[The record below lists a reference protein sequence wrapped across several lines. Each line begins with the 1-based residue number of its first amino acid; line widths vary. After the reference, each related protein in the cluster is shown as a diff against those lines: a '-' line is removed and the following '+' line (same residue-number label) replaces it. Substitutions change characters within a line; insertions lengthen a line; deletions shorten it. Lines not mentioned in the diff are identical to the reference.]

1 MPYLFQQPALLRLA
15 PKGGQWLLA
24 SSFVLLAACSGQ
36 PEVSNSSVQAVSS
49 AESSLVASSQPAASI
64 SSVPASSAMAVS
76 SVAVSSSAP
85 ILGPCGLA
93 ANGAPYCAM
102 GDATDADAMGITDGW
117 GWESGTSC
125 VVPNGAQDPAP
136 GTCGEV
142 PASSSDV
149 ASSVGA
155 ASSVAADGCG
165 IAMGDVP
172 YCLSGDVTDANE
184 AGELDGWGWENNA
197 SCIVPDGLADPNPG
211 ACVLDIPDTGG
222 GNSAG
227 RIMYNGQA
235 VYLSGFNIAWF
246 SFAGDFGSGINEQQL
261 RQALL
266 DVSGTG
272 GNSLRWWM
280 HTDGSSTPGWGTVNG
295 QRMVTNPGGTA
306 IADLRRALDIA
317 AEYNVYIIPAL
328 WSFDMLRDNAFRQP
342 PTQDNYRLLSNDAVL
357 QSYIDNALIPM
368 VTELNKHPQLI
379 AWELFNEPE
388 NMTESWFY
396 QADDYYGGPVPTR
409 EQLQRTQ
416 AKMAAAIHRT
426 AIANG
431 EVALVTTG
439 SKSMGKYNSD
449 VAGGYNWYRD
459 DRMIAA
465 ADGDAMA
472 VLDFYEPHYYN
483 NEGRNGAW
491 SPFHH
496 DANYWGVN
504 KPIVIG
510 EFYVDKPLDVLGKRV
525 EGVDMCNTLEANG
538 YAGGWPWQWNEYA
551 SELKACIERVDA
563 N

>member
-1 MPYLFQQPALLRLA
+1 MRYLSYQSFLVRFQQKGRLL
-15 PKGGQWLLA
+15 LLA
-24 SSFVLLAACSGQ
+24 SSVTVLVACDGGSQ
-36 PEVSNSSVQAVSS
+36 KSSSAQAVSS
-49 AESSLVASSQPAASI
+49 AAVSVTPSSQSVLSSSNAVVS
-64 SSVPASSAMAVS
+64 SSVVS
-76 SVAVSSSAP
+76 SVSSM
-85 ILGPCGLA
+85 A
-93 ANGAPYCAM
+93 AG
-102 GDATDADAMGITDGW
+102 
-117 GWESGTSC
+117 
-125 VVPNGAQDPAP
+125 
-136 GTCGEV
+136 
-142 PASSSDV
+142 
-149 ASSVGA
+149 
-155 ASSVAADGCG
+155 SSVASGGCG

-172 YCLSGDVTDANE
+172 YCLSGDLTDAND
-184 AGELDGWGWENNA
+184 AGELDGWGWENEG

-211 ACVLDIPDTGG
+211 SCVLDTPDTGG
-222 GNSAG
+222 GNSSG

-246 SFAGDFGSGINEQQL
+246 SFAGDFGNGVNEPEL
-261 RQALL
+261 RRALE
-266 DVSGTG
+266 DVSGAG

-280 HTDGSSTPGWGTVNG
+280 HTDGSSSPGWGLVNG
-295 QRMVTNPGGTA
+295 QRRVTNPGGTTV
-306 IADLRRALDIA
+306 ADLRRALDIA

-328 WSFDMLRDNAFRQP
+328 WSFDMLRNNDFRNP
-342 PTQDNYRLLSNDAVL
+342 PTQDNYRLLSNDVVL
-357 QSYIDNALIPM
+357 QSYIDNALVPM

-396 QADDYYGGPVPTR
+396 QADDYFGGPVPTR

-496 DANYWGVN
+496 DANYWGVD

-510 EFYVDKPLDVLGKRV
+510 EFYVDKALDVLGERV
-525 EGVDMCNTLEANG
+525 EGVDMCNTLAAKG

-551 SELKACIERVDA
+551 NELKACIEKVDI